1 MTKSKSISESKS
13 KELVQISDTVVNSI
27 VEDMHNGKTAY
38 ELAKQHQIKLKT
50 LYQFLEQNP
59 KIQERFNKAQ
69 EIGIKTLIEKML
81 VIFDT
86 ENPNLEPADLL
97 FIREKKSF
105 LTWIAPRIS
114 SLYQEKKNLDI
125 KSDGVLRVMWE
136 DTTTEQD
143 IIDITNEI
151 ESKNSIPL
159 DNKGTD

>member
-13 KELVQISDTVVNSI
+13 KELVQISDIVVNSI
-27 VEDMHNGKTAY
+27 VEDMYNGKTAY

-59 KIQERFNKAQ
+59 KIQERFSKAQ

-97 FIREKKSF
+97 FIREKKDF
-105 LTWIAPRIS
+105 LKFLAPRIS

-151 ESKNSIPL
+151 ESKNPIPL

>member
-1 MTKSKSISESKS
+1 
-13 KELVQISDTVVNSI
+13 
-27 VEDMHNGKTAY
+27 
-38 ELAKQHQIKLKT
+38 
-50 LYQFLEQNP
+50 
-59 KIQERFNKAQ
+59 
-69 EIGIKTLIEKML
+69 ML

-97 FIREKKSF
+97 FIREKKDY
-105 LTWIAPRIS
+105 LKWLAPKIS
-114 SLYQEKKNLDI
+114 SLFQDKKSLDI

-151 ESKNSIPL
+151 ESKNPIQL

>member
-1 MTKSKSISESKS
+1 
-13 KELVQISDTVVNSI
+13 
-27 VEDMHNGKTAY
+27 
-38 ELAKQHQIKLKT
+38 
-50 LYQFLEQNP
+50 
-59 KIQERFNKAQ
+59 
-69 EIGIKTLIEKML
+69 ML

-97 FIREKKSF
+97 FIREKKDY
-105 LTWIAPRIS
+105 LKWLAPKIS
-114 SLYQEKKNLDI
+114 SLFQDKKSLDI

-151 ESKNSIPL
+151 ESKNPIPL

>member
-13 KELVQISDTVVNSI
+13 KELVQISDIVVNSI
-27 VEDMHNGKTAY
+27 VEDMYNGKTAY

-151 ESKNSIPL
+151 ESKNPIPL

>member
-13 KELVQISDTVVNSI
+13 KELVQISDIVVNSI

-97 FIREKKSF
+97 FSREKKDY
-105 LTWIAPRIS
+105 LKWLAPKIS
-114 SLYQEKKNLDI
+114 SLFQDKKSLDI

>member
-13 KELVQISDTVVNSI
+13 KELVQISDIVVNSI

-151 ESKNSIPL
+151 ESKNPIPL